1 MLAFHKHLLD
11 ICHSLI
17 VMRIHSVAGVGL
29 LELFCRIAL
38 AHFLAMV
45 EGVLV
50 LLLLQKLEALVDILC
65 PNLRVLYRIHRR
77 DILRAL

>member
-1 MLAFHKHLLD
+1 
-11 ICHSLI
+11 
-17 VMRIHSVAGVGL
+17 MRIHCVTSVCLV
-29 LELFCRIAL
+29 ELFRGIAL

-50 LLLLQKLEALVDILC
+50 LLLLQKLEALVGILC

>member
-1 MLAFHKHLLD
+1 
-11 ICHSLI
+11 
-17 VMRIHSVAGVGL
+17 MRIHCVASVGL
-29 LELFCRIAL
+29 LEIIRGIAL

-50 LLLLQKLEALVDILC
+50 LLLLQKLKALVRVLC